1 MSDDLALLLGRIGF
15 AASVAGYLGYWLW
28 NKMKNRKTDDKHD
41 TDSDSDVDAILNES
55 IISQLTENAV
65 EYATKV
71 QDEMVKTYF
80 DSNADKYDR
89 FHLNMEEGTLT
100 FYTDDVP
107 IVQAQIQVVG
117 SHAKNSN
124 TWMWSTLNV
133 SIPAICTDKM
143 NKVKDFLGVV
153 EWGNFDDVTP
163 VEEGF
168 IGDAVYLSLMVL
180 EGVGFYKAPSA
191 NSDVYLVMTD
201 INWVQKATHH

>member
-15 AASVAGYLGYWLW
+15 AVSVAGYLGYWLW
-28 NKMKNRKTDDKHD
+28 NKMKNRKTEDKHD
-41 TDSDSDVDAILNES
+41 TESDSDVDAILNES

-71 QDEMVKTYF
+71 QDEMLKTYF

-100 FYTDDVP
+100 FYTNDVP
-107 IVQAQIQVVG
+107 MLQAQIQVVG

-124 TWMWSTLNV
+124 TWMWSTLNG

-153 EWGNFDDVTP
+153 EWGNFDDVTE

-191 NSDVYLVMTD
+191 NSDVYLVITD
-201 INWVQKATHH
+201 INWVQRSAHH